1 MKKYRASIRDIVNS
15 IDEENNKKDFNKD
28 SEEYINEINKKI
40 DNGDYSDISSLVQKS
55 VDTAIEGV
63 RSSISY
69 ILNSYKNKKD
79 LPPARTEKYAVQNPS
94 LNTAAGFAKWGGY
107 AFMFTGVTLMFGF
120 FEEPTLAIG
129 AAASFAAGFVMER
142 WGKFA
147 RERSLRYKKYLRE
160 FGNKTV
166 VTIDDLSLCAAV
178 EPEIVV
184 KDLNY
189 FIRKDYF
196 KEARLVENNSIFLLD
211 KNTYEVYK
219 NNYRDVYKVD
229 AKEADNNLGE
239 GKVDSILE
247 IGKSY
252 VTEIA
257 TYLPNLSEAIKTD
270 VTRLLSIVREIFNQ
284 VKKDPAKADELSKFM
299 DYYLPTTVSLLKR
312 YIEFSESEVTTESQR
327 NSMKEIEKTIKTID
341 DAFLK
346 LLNEMYGNVAM
357 DINSDITVL
366 TTMLKREGLLDN
378 DFKGEING

>member
-15 IDEENNKKDFNKD
+15 IDEENNNKD
-28 SEEYINEINKKI
+28 SKEYINEINKKI
-40 DNGDYSDISSLVQKS
+40 DDGDYSDISTLVQKS

-63 RSSISY
+63 RGSINY

-94 LNTAAGFAKWGGY
+94 LKTAAGFAKWTGY
-107 AFMFTGVTLMFGF
+107 TFMFTGVTMMFGF
-120 FEEPTLAIG
+120 FEEPSLAIG
-129 AAASFAAGFVMER
+129 AVTSFAAGFVMEI

-147 RERSLRYKKYLRE
+147 KERVLRYKKYLRE

-196 KEARLVENNSIFLLD
+196 KEARLVENNSILILD

-257 TYLPNLSEAIKTD
+257 TYLPNLSEAIKND

-284 VKKDPAKADELSKFM
+284 VKKDPTKADELSKFM

-312 YIEFSESEVTTESQR
+312 YIEFSESEVATESQR
-327 NSMKEIEKTIKTID
+327 NAMNEIEKTIKTID

>member
-15 IDEENNKKDFNKD
+15 IDEENNNKD
-28 SEEYINEINKKI
+28 SKEYINEINKKI
-40 DNGDYSDISSLVQKS
+40 DDGDYSDISTLVQKS

-63 RSSISY
+63 RGSINY

-94 LNTAAGFAKWGGY
+94 LKTAAGFAKWTGY
-107 AFMFTGVTLMFGF
+107 AFMFTGVTMMFGF
-120 FEEPTLAIG
+120 FEEPSLAIG
-129 AAASFAAGFVMER
+129 AVTSFAAGFVMER

-147 RERSLRYKKYLRE
+147 KERVLRYKKYLRE

-196 KEARLVENNSIFLLD
+196 KEARLVENNSILILD

-284 VKKDPAKADELSKFM
+284 VKKDPTKADELSKFM

-312 YIEFSESEVTTESQR
+312 YIEFSESEVATESQR
-327 NSMKEIEKTIKTID
+327 NAMNEIEKTIKTID

>member
-15 IDEENNKKDFNKD
+15 IDEENNNKD
-28 SEEYINEINKKI
+28 SKEYINEINKKI
-40 DNGDYSDISSLVQKS
+40 DDGDYSDISTLVQKS

-63 RSSISY
+63 RGSINY

-79 LPPARTEKYAVQNPS
+79 LPPAKTEKYAVQNPS
-94 LNTAAGFAKWGGY
+94 LNTAAGFAKWTGY
-107 AFMFTGVTLMFGF
+107 AFMFTGVTMMFGF
-120 FEEPTLAIG
+120 FEEPSLAIG
-129 AAASFAAGFVMER
+129 AVTSFAAGFVMER

-147 RERSLRYKKYLRE
+147 KERVLRYKKYLRE

-211 KNTYEVYK
+211 KYTYDIYK

-229 AKEADNNLGE
+229 SKEADNNLGE

-257 TYLPNLSEAIKTD
+257 TYLPNLPEAIKTD

-284 VKKDPAKADELSKFM
+284 VKKDPTKADELSKFM

-312 YIEFSESEVTTESQR
+312 YIEFSESEVATESQR
-327 NSMKEIEKTIKTID
+327 NAMNEIEKTIKTID

>member
-15 IDEENNKKDFNKD
+15 IDEENNNKD
-28 SEEYINEINKKI
+28 SKEYINEINKKI
-40 DNGDYSDISSLVQKS
+40 DDGDYSDISTLVQKS

-63 RSSISY
+63 RGSINY

-94 LNTAAGFAKWGGY
+94 LKTAAGFAKWTGY
-107 AFMFTGVTLMFGF
+107 AFMFTGVTMMFGF
-120 FEEPTLAIG
+120 FEEPSLAIG
-129 AAASFAAGFVMER
+129 AVTSFAAGFVMER

-147 RERSLRYKKYLRE
+147 KERVLRYKKYLRE

-196 KEARLVENNSIFLLD
+196 KEARLVENNSILILD

-229 AKEADNNLGE
+229 GKEADNNLGE

-284 VKKDPAKADELSKFM
+284 VKKDPTKADELSKFM

-312 YIEFSESEVTTESQR
+312 YIEFSESEVATESQR
-327 NSMKEIEKTIKTID
+327 NAMNEIEKTIKTID

>member
-1 MKKYRASIRDIVNS
+1 M
-15 IDEENNKKDFNKD
+15 
-28 SEEYINEINKKI
+28 
-40 DNGDYSDISSLVQKS
+40 
-55 VDTAIEGV
+55 
-63 RSSISY
+63 
-69 ILNSYKNKKD
+69 
-79 LPPARTEKYAVQNPS
+79 QNPS
-94 LNTAAGFAKWGGY
+94 LNTAAGFAKWTGY
-107 AFMFTGVTLMFGF
+107 AFMFTGVTMMFGF
-120 FEEPTLAIG
+120 FEEPSLAIG
-129 AAASFAAGFVMER
+129 AVTSFAAGFVMER

-147 RERSLRYKKYLRE
+147 KERVLRYKKYLRE

-211 KNTYEVYK
+211 KYTYDIYK

-229 AKEADNNLGE
+229 SKEADNNLGE

-257 TYLPNLSEAIKTD
+257 TYLPNLPEAIKTD

-284 VKKDPAKADELSKFM
+284 VKKDPTKADELSKFM

-312 YIEFSESEVTTESQR
+312 YIEFSESEVATESQR
-327 NSMKEIEKTIKTID
+327 NAMNEIEKTIKTID

>member
-15 IDEENNKKDFNKD
+15 IDEENNNKD
-28 SEEYINEINKKI
+28 SKEYINEINKKI
-40 DNGDYSDISSLVQKS
+40 DDGDYSDISTLVQKS

-63 RSSISY
+63 RGSINY

-94 LNTAAGFAKWGGY
+94 LKTAAGFAKWTGY
-107 AFMFTGVTLMFGF
+107 TFMFTGVTMMFGF
-120 FEEPTLAIG
+120 FEEPSLAIG
-129 AAASFAAGFVMER
+129 AVTSFAAGFVMER

-147 RERSLRYKKYLRE
+147 KERVLRYKKYLRE

-196 KEARLVENNSIFLLD
+196 KEARLVENNSILILD

-284 VKKDPAKADELSKFM
+284 VKKDPTKADELSKFM

-312 YIEFSESEVTTESQR
+312 YIEFSESEVATESQR
-327 NSMKEIEKTIKTID
+327 NAMNEIEKTIKTID

>member
-15 IDEENNKKDFNKD
+15 IDEENNNKD
-28 SEEYINEINKKI
+28 SKEYINEINKKI
-40 DNGDYSDISSLVQKS
+40 DDGDYSDISTLVQKS

-63 RSSISY
+63 RGSINY

-94 LNTAAGFAKWGGY
+94 LKTAAGFAKWTGY
-107 AFMFTGVTLMFGF
+107 TFMFTGVTMMFGF
-120 FEEPTLAIG
+120 FEEPSLAIG
-129 AAASFAAGFVMER
+129 AVTSFAAGFVMER

-147 RERSLRYKKYLRE
+147 KERVLRYKKYLRE

-178 EPEIVV
+178 GPEIVV

-196 KEARLVENNSIFLLD
+196 KEARLVENNSILILD

-284 VKKDPAKADELSKFM
+284 VKKEPTKADELSKFM

-312 YIEFSESEVTTESQR
+312 YIEFSESEVATESQR
-327 NSMKEIEKTIKTID
+327 NAMNEIEKTIKTID

>member
-15 IDEENNKKDFNKD
+15 IDEENNNKD
-28 SEEYINEINKKI
+28 SKEYINEINKKI
-40 DNGDYSDISSLVQKS
+40 DDGDYSDISTLVQKS

-63 RSSISY
+63 RGSINY

-94 LNTAAGFAKWGGY
+94 LKTAAGFAKWTGY
-107 AFMFTGVTLMFGF
+107 TFMFTGVTMMFGF
-120 FEEPTLAIG
+120 FEEPSLAIG
-129 AAASFAAGFVMER
+129 AVTSFAAGFVMER

-147 RERSLRYKKYLRE
+147 KERVLRYKKYLRE

-166 VTIDDLSLCAAV
+166 VTIDDLRLCAAV

-196 KEARLVENNSIFLLD
+196 KEARLVENNSILILD

-229 AKEADNNLGE
+229 AKEADNNLEE

-312 YIEFSESEVTTESQR
+312 YIEFSESEVVTESQR
-327 NSMKEIEKTIKTID
+327 NAMNEIEKTIKTID

>member
-15 IDEENNKKDFNKD
+15 IDEENNKKDSK
-28 SEEYINEINKKI
+28 EYINEINKKI
-40 DNGDYSDISSLVQKS
+40 DDGDYSDISTLVQKS

-63 RSSISY
+63 RGSINY

-94 LNTAAGFAKWGGY
+94 LKTAAGFAKWTGY
-107 AFMFTGVTLMFGF
+107 TFMFTGVTMMFGF
-120 FEEPTLAIG
+120 FEEPSLAIG
-129 AAASFAAGFVMER
+129 AVTSFAAGFVMER

-147 RERSLRYKKYLRE
+147 KERVLRYKKYLRE

-196 KEARLVENNSIFLLD
+196 KEARLVENNSILILD

-229 AKEADNNLGE
+229 GKEADNNLGE

-284 VKKDPAKADELSKFM
+284 VKKDPTKADELSKFM

-312 YIEFSESEVTTESQR
+312 YIEFSESEVATESQR
-327 NSMKEIEKTIKTID
+327 NAMNEIEKTIKTID